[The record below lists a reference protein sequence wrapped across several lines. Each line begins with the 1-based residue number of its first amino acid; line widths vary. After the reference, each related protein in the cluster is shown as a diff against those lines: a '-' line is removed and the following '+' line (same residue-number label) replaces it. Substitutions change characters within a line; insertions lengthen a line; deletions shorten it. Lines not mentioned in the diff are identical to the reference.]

1 MAQKG
6 KPGITVRA
14 RRALR
19 RYGVTPA
26 RAVAAAL
33 CVLVVAAACIGVFC
47 AGVPKGV
54 EVERAAAQDAAGTE
68 ETTGVETE
76 PVLLVVHVDG
86 AVAAPGVYE
95 LAEGSRVNDAVLAAG
110 GLVEGADTSSINLAS
125 PLVDGGKVHV
135 PSAKELAATTT
146 GGGSGSSSSLGSSS
160 TGSTSSGLV
169 NINLATAEELQ
180 TLSGVGEATA
190 AAIIEDREANGPFT
204 SPEDL
209 MRVSGIGEKKYSK
222 VKDHICV

>member
-68 ETTGVETE
+68 ETTGVDTE

-135 PSAKELAATTT
+135 PSAEELAATTT
-146 GGGSGSSSSLGSSS
+146 GVVSSSSSSA
-160 TGSTSSGLV
+160 GSTSSGLV

-209 MRVSGIGEKKYSK
+209 MRVSGIGEKKYAK